1 MCLCDAEP
9 KAVSEAAQEAVE
21 KQKSPRP
28 LGLAEAAIEPGRD
41 AAGRRVDQ
49 ISLSLLS
56 VRTRM
61 LPVQGRTPP
70 SLLDP
75 AVGGMDAGTVSQP

>member
-1 MCLCDAEP
+1 MCSCDAEP
-9 KAVSEAAQEAVE
+9 KAFSEAAQEAAE

-41 AAGRRVDQ
+41 AAGRGVNQ

-56 VRTRM
+56 MRIRT
-61 LPVQGRTPP
+61 LPVQSRTP
-70 SLLDP
+70 SS
-75 AVGGMDAGTVSQP
+75 GMMDAGTASPP